1 MRLASILVASFLLV
15 VPLSAQNQS
24 QLKSQLR
31 DKETAAKQDPEALFA
46 AAKWAEQNGLSADAK
61 RIYQAILKVKPDH
74 EGANLGLGN
83 VKVDDK
89 WLPAKDAETARKKA
103 QEAEFKAKGLTEV
116 SGVWVEKE
124 FIADAKKGIF
134 HHDGDVVTK
143 SEKLALLGG
152 KVRHPLTGELISAK
166 DLEKANARQFQIGD
180 GKWVDE
186 KAADQFHA
194 DTTHPWEVRTQHCLL
209 VSTLPWKSMQTAR
222 DCADE
227 GYMVVKPLLGDIDPP
242 PALRP
247 VVLIAST
254 REEYSAFGAQIGDAS
269 SAYGAFLAVP
279 ERPFKVE
286 GRDVRAACC
295 TWDDKNW
302 GPYYVHHAAGLAYA
316 GAICAE
322 AGADLPHWLMQ
333 GFGSLASRFSTRSV
347 AAHFGKS
354 HVARGG
360 VKDLKAWF
368 SSFDINNEMD
378 SATIEHNIYQAGL
391 LLAFVKDSKDAKVTE
406 AMLEVTKALAAG
418 KSKSA
423 EKAVDKLHALLVSK
437 EAEIKAYLQSV
448 VGK

>member
-15 VPLSAQNQS
+15 VPLTAQNQNQS
-24 QLKSQLR
+24 QLKNQLR

-46 AAKWAEQNGLSADAK
+46 AAKWAEKNGLGADAK

-74 EGANLGLGN
+74 EGANLGVGN
-83 VKVDDK
+83 EKVDDK
-89 WLPAKDAETARKKA
+89 WLPAKDAETARKKP
-103 QEAEFKAKGLTEV
+103 QEAKGLTEV
-116 SGVWVEKE
+116 SGIWVEKD
-124 FIADAKKGIF
+124 FVADAKKGVF

-152 KVRHPLTGELISAK
+152 KVRHPLTGELIDAK
-166 DLEKANARQFQIGD
+166 DLEKANARQFKIGD

-186 KAADQFHA
+186 KEADQFHA
-194 DTTHPWEVRTQHCLL
+194 DRAHPWEVRTQHCLL
-209 VSTLPWKSMQTAR
+209 ISTLPWKTMQTAK

-254 REEYSAFGAQIGDAS
+254 REEYAGFGTQIGDAA
-269 SAYGAFLAVP
+269 SAYGAFLGVP
-279 ERPFKVE
+279 DRPFKVE
-286 GRDVRAACC
+286 GQDVRVGCC
-295 TWDDKNW
+295 TWDNKDW

-333 GFGSLASRFSTRSV
+333 GFGSLASRFSNRSV
-347 AAHFGKS
+347 AAFFGKQ
-354 HVARGG
+354 HVTKGG

-368 SSFDINNEMD
+368 NSFDVNGEMEP
-378 SATIEHNIYQAGL
+378 ATIDYNIYQAGL

-423 EKAVDKLHALLVSK
+423 EKAVDKLHALLVGK
-437 EAEIKAYLQSV
+437 EAEIKAYLQTI